1 MFLENFLQLTNSEE
15 NYHKSGEFGLIVGEY
30 HIKEEDM
37 TFEYALLLFKLFLV
51 NNQLI

>member
-1 MFLENFLQLTNSEE
+1 MEIFYNLQIDEE
-15 NYHKSGEFGLIVGEY
+15 NYQKSGEFGLIVGEY

-37 TFEYALLLFKLFLV
+37 TVEYALLLFKLFLV